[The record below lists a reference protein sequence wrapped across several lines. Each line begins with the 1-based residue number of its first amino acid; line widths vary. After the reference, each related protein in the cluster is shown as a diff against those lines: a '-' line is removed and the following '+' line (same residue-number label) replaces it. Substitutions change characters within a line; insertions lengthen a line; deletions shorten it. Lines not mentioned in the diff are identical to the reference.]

1 MQESHRVSLPEVAS
15 SFVGRSSELSS
26 IESQFDE
33 GARLVTIVA
42 PGGMGKTRLALR
54 FAADR
59 GGAYGDLGGPWFC
72 DLTEADGAAA
82 MCVIVAST
90 LGVRLERERDVQRL
104 VEAVGD
110 AIARKKRL
118 LLVLDNVEHIAGDA
132 ARVVAAWMSAA
143 ADARFLVTSRVV
155 LGVAGEHLAP
165 LEPLF
170 VPPAGPNSGAAEHD
184 AWARSDGIA
193 LFLSRARQV
202 NPSFA
207 PTGGDLE
214 AIADIVRS
222 VDGIPLAIELAAARL
237 RVLSLDQMRARL
249 RAPLGVLVKQNDDGR
264 HASMR
269 RTVTDSVLQ
278 LDADEHRCF
287 AACSLFKGGFS
298 LEAAEDVVGQ
308 ASGAS
313 TLDLLES
320 LVSRSLVRAT
330 KVGDRT
336 RFSMFEV
343 IRELAQES
351 LRARPELADA
361 VAARHCRYYAR
372 ITPALAEQA
381 AFDRAIASALDRE
394 LDNLLAA
401 HNRACAEAAAD
412 PFGEGPMLAL
422 TLALALEPGLA
433 ARGSFAARVTLLDRA
448 LAVQP
453 TLSGS
458 AAITAIVVRG
468 AALHELGDSQ
478 AGARDLEQGLACAR
492 ALSPG
497 EPAAAELEAAAL
509 LHLAEIT
516 EASGDTAGA
525 RQQLSAALERLARAR
540 PGRVTRVRE
549 ADILARLGHALRR
562 EGDLPAA
569 EAATQRALALYREV
583 GIEERLPRILYE
595 AGVIGLFR
603 AAYDAAMAH
612 FDEGLKRARAL
623 QDKQAEGALQ
633 SGIGVL
639 LQERGDL
646 DDAIVHHAAA
656 VRAFHELGNRH
667 REISALYYLGGAFL
681 ERGSHDEAIK
691 LLVRAF
697 DRMGGAGM
705 RRYEVLIGGAL
716 ASASA
721 MVGQLETARGW
732 LVRAKDAALA
742 CESERALQLA
752 LTIHEAHVAGRDS
765 LSAAPTEAVV
775 ATLQHALEQN
785 GNDDARFAWRLLAQA
800 RAPSS
805 SSPPTREERALRVR
819 GDGGAFCLPDTS
831 TFVDLSRRAP
841 LKRILLA
848 LAQLRVESPGEAL
861 ATDDVIRAG
870 WPGERIGAVA
880 AANRVRVALATLR
893 KLGLRDR
900 IVTGEGGYLLDPA
913 IPVVVVR

>member
-1 MQESHRVSLPEVAS
+1 M
-15 SFVGRSSELSS
+15 GRGDELAS

-82 MCVIVAST
+82 MCVVVATT
-90 LGVRLERERDVQRL
+90 LGVRLERERDAQRL
-104 VEAVGD
+104 VEAVGE

-118 LLVLDNVEHIAGDA
+118 LLVLDNVEHIAADA
-132 ARVVAAWMSAA
+132 ARVVRAWMAA
-143 ADARFLVTSRVV
+143 ASDARFLVTSRVV

-170 VPPAGPNSGAAEHD
+170 VPPAGPPSGPSGAADHD
-184 AWARSDGIA
+184 AWARADGIA

-202 NPSFA
+202 DPSFE
-207 PTGGDLE
+207 PSSSDVE

-278 LDADEHRCF
+278 LGDDEHRCF
-287 AACSLFKGGFS
+287 AACSLFKGGFT
-298 LEAAEDVVGQ
+298 LEAAEEVVGH

-313 TLDLLES
+313 VLDLLES
-320 LVSRSLVRAT
+320 LVSRSLIRST
-330 KVGDRT
+330 KLEQRT
-336 RFSMFEV
+336 RFSMFEI
-343 IRELAQES
+343 IRELAAES
-351 LRARPELADA
+351 LRALPELAEA

-372 ITPALAEQA
+372 VMPALAEQA
-381 AFDRAIASALDRE
+381 AFDRDIAATLDRE

-401 HNRACAEAAAD
+401 HARACAEASSD
-412 PFGEGPMLAL
+412 RRGEGAALALALAL
-422 TLALALEPGLA
+422 TLEPVLV

-448 LAVQP
+448 LAVQVDP
-453 TLSGS
+453 TDS
-458 AAITAIVVRG
+458 AVITALVVRG
-468 AALHELGDSQ
+468 AALHELGDSR
-478 AGARDLEQGLACAR
+478 AGAKDLEEGLTRAR
-492 ALSPG
+492 DASLSDPG
-497 EPAAAELEAAAL
+497 AVELEARAM

-516 EASGDTAGA
+516 EASGDTTGA
-525 RQQLSAALERLARAR
+525 REQLSSALKRLALA
-540 PGRVTRVRE
+540 PSGRVARVRE

-569 EAATQRALALYREV
+569 EEATQRALALYREI
-583 GIEERLPRILYE
+583 GIEERMPRILYE
-595 AGVIGLFR
+595 AGVLGLFR
-603 AAYDAAMAH
+603 AAYSEAMAH
-612 FDEGLKRARAL
+612 FDEGLMRARAL
-623 QDKQAEGALQ
+623 GDKQAEGALQ

-646 DDAIVHHAAA
+646 DEAIAHHAAA
-656 VRAFHELGNRH
+656 VRAFHDLGNRH
-667 REISALYYLGGAFL
+667 RETSALYYLGGAFL
-681 ERGSHDEAIK
+681 ERGSHAEGIK

-697 DRMGGAGM
+697 DLMGGVGM

-716 ASASA
+716 ASAWA
-721 MVGQLETARGW
+721 MEGQLETARSW
-732 LVRAKDAALA
+732 LARAKDAALA

-752 LTIHEAHVAGRDS
+752 LTIHEAHVS
-765 LSAAPTEAVV
+765 LRASASGDVPG
-775 ATLQHALEQN
+775 TLSSVRESLEQN
-785 GNDDARFAWRLLAQA
+785 GNDDARFAWRLLM
-800 RAPSS
+800 RAG
-805 SSPPTREERALRVR
+805 SPASTLPTPTSRALRVR
-819 GDGGAFCLPDTS
+819 GDGGAFCLPDS
-831 TFVDLSRRAP
+831 ATFVDLSRRAP
-841 LKRILLA
+841 LKKILLA

-913 IPVVVVR
+913 IPVEVVR